1 MPKSGKN
8 KSRFA
13 TFLGKIG
20 TALLKLFRGDFL
32 IFLLF
37 LGITFF
43 LWWSQTMSKNYE
55 TEIKIPVK
63 VTSIP
68 DEVRM
73 TVPPV
78 SQLTVSLNGKG
89 TALRKSG
96 RRGER
101 NVLNV
106 SNSLFAMHQGHAS
119 LSTQRLRDSLSAFL
133 PSSVYIRSIEPD
145 SLVYQFVGQRVMM
158 LPVEF
163 VGTVESQDQF
173 FLEHISFKPDSVKV
187 SVLLT
192 DTLEHHVVADA
203 GTVVLSADTIVRT
216 VEIKPVANAILD
228 ATSVQ
233 MSVISQQYTEKTL
246 EIPITGVNFP
256 DDVLLK
262 SFPSKVAMSVWVKMS
277 EYEKITAS
285 DFQVVVDYNDIAGNE
300 SSRATLRIYSQPA
313 NVRNVRLQTRSVDY
327 LMETKLY

>member
-1 MPKSGKN
+1 MRKSGQK
-8 KSRFA
+8 KSRFSD
-13 TFLGKIG
+13 FFRKIG
-20 TALLKLFRGDFL
+20 TALLKLFRGDFP

-37 LGITFF
+37 LGLTFF
-43 LWWSQTMSKNYE
+43 LWWSQRMNENYV
-55 TEIKIPVK
+55 TEIKIPVR
-63 VTSIP
+63 VTSVP

-73 TVPPV
+73 TVAPED
-78 SQLTVSLNGKG
+78 QLIVSLNGKG

-101 NVLNV
+101 NLLNV
-106 SNSLFAMHQGHAS
+106 SSSLFAMHQGHAS
-119 LSTQRLRDSLSAFL
+119 LSTQRLRDSLMAFL

-145 SLVYQFVGQRVMM
+145 SLVFQYVRQRVMM

-163 VGTVESQDQF
+163 GGTVESQDQF

-187 SVLLT
+187 SVLLN
-192 DTLEHHVVADA
+192 DTLEHHVIADA
-203 GTVVLSADTIVRT
+203 GTVVLSSDTIIRD
-216 VEIKPVANAILD
+216 VEVKPVPNALFD
-228 ATSVQ
+228 VSSVQ
-233 MSVISQQYTEKTL
+233 MSVISQQYTEKSL

-277 EYEKITAS
+277 EYEKISAS
-285 DFQVVVDYNDIAGNE
+285 DFQVVVDYNDIVGNE
-300 SSRATLRIYSQPA
+300 GSKATLRIYSQPA

>member
-1 MPKSGKN
+1 MN
-8 KSRFA
+8 E
-13 TFLGKIG
+13 
-20 TALLKLFRGDFL
+20 
-32 IFLLF
+32 
-37 LGITFF
+37 
-43 LWWSQTMSKNYE
+43 NYV
-55 TEIKIPVK
+55 TEIKIPVR
-63 VTSIP
+63 VTSVP

-73 TVPPV
+73 TVAPED
-78 SQLTVSLNGKG
+78 QLIVSLNGKG

-101 NVLNV
+101 NLLNV
-106 SNSLFAMHQGHAS
+106 SSSLFAMHQGHAS
-119 LSTQRLRDSLSAFL
+119 LSTQRLRDSLMAFL

-145 SLVYQFVGQRVMM
+145 SLVFQYVRQRVMM

-163 VGTVESQDQF
+163 GGTVESQDQF

-187 SVLLT
+187 SVLLN
-192 DTLEHHVVADA
+192 DTLEHHVIADA
-203 GTVVLSADTIVRT
+203 GTVVLSSDTIIRD
-216 VEIKPVANAILD
+216 VEVKPVPNALFD
-228 ATSVQ
+228 VSSVQ
-233 MSVISQQYTEKTL
+233 MSVISQQYTEKSL

-277 EYEKITAS
+277 EYEKISAS
-285 DFQVVVDYNDIAGNE
+285 DFQVVVDYNDIVGNE
-300 SSRATLRIYSQPA
+300 GSKATLRIYSQPA

>member
-1 MPKSGKN
+1 MRKSGDS

-13 TFLGKIG
+13 AFFGKIG
-20 TALLKLFRGDFL
+20 TALLRLFRGDFP

-55 TEIKIPVK
+55 TEIKIPIK
-63 VTSIP
+63 VTAIP

-78 SQLTVSLNGKG
+78 NQLIVSLNGKG
-89 TALRKSG
+89 SALSKSG
-96 RRGER
+96 RRGGR

-106 SNSLFAMHQGHAS
+106 SNSLFVMHQGHAS
-119 LSTQRLRDSLSAFL
+119 LSTQRLRDSLTAFL

-145 SLVYQFVGQRVMM
+145 SLVYQFVRQRVMM

-163 VGTVESQDQF
+163 GGTIESQDQF

-187 SVLLT
+187 SVLLN
-192 DTLEHHVVADA
+192 DTLDHHVIADA
-203 GTVVLSADTIVRT
+203 GTVVLSSDTIIRNVDL
-216 VEIKPVANAILD
+216 KPTSNVLFD
-228 ATSVQ
+228 VSSVQ
-233 MSVISQQYTEKTL
+233 MSVISQQYTEKSL

-277 EYEKITAS
+277 EYEKISAS
-285 DFQVVVDYNDIAGNE
+285 DFQVVVDYNDIVGNE
-300 SSRATLRIYSQPA
+300 GSKATLRIYSQPA

>member
-1 MPKSGKN
+1 MRKSGQD
-8 KSRFA
+8 KSRFT

-37 LGITFF
+37 LGLTFL

-55 TEIKIPVK
+55 TEIAIPVK
-63 VTSIP
+63 VVSVP
-68 DEVRM
+68 DEVRI
-73 TVPPV
+73 TEQPV
-78 SQLTVSLNGKG
+78 NQLIVSLNGKG

-101 NVLNV
+101 KVLNV
-106 SNSLFAMHQGHAS
+106 SNSLFAMRQGHAA
-119 LSTQRLRDSLSAFL
+119 LSTQRLRDSLTAFL

-145 SLVYQFVGQRVMM
+145 SLVYQFVRQRVMM

-163 VGTVESQDQF
+163 GGTIESQDQF
-173 FLEHISFKPDSVKV
+173 FLEHINFKPDSVKV

-192 DTLEHHVVADA
+192 DTLEHHVIADA
-203 GTVVLSADTIVRT
+203 GTVVLSSDTIIRS
-216 VEIKPVANAILD
+216 VEIKPVKNALLD
-228 ATSVQ
+228 ASSVQ
-233 MSVISQQYTEKTL
+233 MSVISQQYTEKSL

-262 SFPSKVAMSVWVKMS
+262 SFPSKVSMSVWVKMS

-285 DFQVVVDYNDIAGNE
+285 DFQVVVDYNDIVGNE
-300 SSRATLRIYSQPA
+300 SSRAPLRIYSQPA

>member
-1 MPKSGKN
+1 
-8 KSRFA
+8 
-13 TFLGKIG
+13 
-20 TALLKLFRGDFL
+20 
-32 IFLLF
+32 
-37 LGITFF
+37 
-43 LWWSQTMSKNYE
+43 MSKNYE
-55 TEIKIPVK
+55 TEITIPVQ

-68 DEVRM
+68 DDVRM
-73 TVPPV
+73 TVPPA
-78 SQLTVSLNGKG
+78 SQLIVSLNGKG

-106 SNSLFAMHQGHAS
+106 SNGLFSIHQGHAS
-119 LSTQRLRDSLSAFL
+119 ISTQRLRDSLTAFL

-145 SLVYQFVGQRVMM
+145 SLVYQFVKQRVMM

-163 VGTVESQDQF
+163 GGTVESQDQF
-173 FLEHISFKPDSVKV
+173 FLEQISFKPDSVKV

-192 DTLEHHVVADA
+192 DTVDHHVIADA
-203 GTVVLSADTIVRT
+203 GTVVLSSDTIIRSVD
-216 VEIKPVANAILD
+216 IKPVRNALFNVS
-228 ATSVQ
+228 SVQ
-233 MSVISQQYTEKTL
+233 MYVISQQYTEKSL

-256 DDVLLK
+256 DNVLLK
-262 SFPSKVAMSVWVKMS
+262 SFPSKAVVSVWVKMS
-277 EYEKITAS
+277 EYEKINSS
-285 DFQVVVDYNDIAGNE
+285 DFQVVVDYNDIAGDE

>member
-1 MPKSGKN
+1 
-8 KSRFA
+8 
-13 TFLGKIG
+13 
-20 TALLKLFRGDFL
+20 
-32 IFLLF
+32 
-37 LGITFF
+37 
-43 LWWSQTMSKNYE
+43 MSKNYE

-78 SQLTVSLNGKG
+78 NQLTVSLNGKG

-101 NVLNV
+101 NVLNI

-163 VGTVESQDQF
+163 GGTVESQDQF

-233 MSVISQQYTEKTL
+233 MSVISQQYTEMQML
-246 EIPITGVNFP
+246 SG
-256 DDVLLK
+256 
-262 SFPSKVAMSVWVKMS
+262 M
-277 EYEKITAS
+277 
-285 DFQVVVDYNDIAGNE
+285 
-300 SSRATLRIYSQPA
+300 RR
-313 NVRNVRLQTRSVDY
+313 
-327 LMETKLY
+327 

>member
-1 MPKSGKN
+1 
-8 KSRFA
+8 
-13 TFLGKIG
+13 
-20 TALLKLFRGDFL
+20 
-32 IFLLF
+32 
-37 LGITFF
+37 
-43 LWWSQTMSKNYE
+43 MSKNYE
-55 TEIKIPVK
+55 TEITIPVK
-63 VTSIP
+63 VVSVP
-68 DEVRM
+68 DEVRI
-73 TVPPV
+73 TEQPV
-78 SQLTVSLNGKG
+78 NQLIVSLNGKG

-101 NVLNV
+101 KVLNV
-106 SNSLFAMHQGHAS
+106 SNSLFAMRQGHAA
-119 LSTQRLRDSLSAFL
+119 LSTQRLRDSLTAFL

-145 SLVYQFVGQRVMM
+145 SLVYQFVRQRVMM

-163 VGTVESQDQF
+163 GGTIESQDQF

-192 DTLEHHVVADA
+192 DTLEHHVIADA
-203 GTVVLSADTIVRT
+203 GTVVLSSDTIIRSA
-216 VEIKPVANAILD
+216 EIKPVKNALLD
-228 ATSVQ
+228 ASSVQ
-233 MSVISQQYTEKTL
+233 MSVISQQYTEKSL

-262 SFPSKVAMSVWVKMS
+262 SFPSKVSMSVWVKMS

-285 DFQVVVDYNDIAGNE
+285 DFQVVVDYNDIVGNE
-300 SSRATLRIYSQPA
+300 SSRAPLRIYSQPA